1 MYKEVGDIFRVNEEN
16 AERCFNEDENDI
28 RGKFDRDRDR
38 ILYSRAF
45 RRLHGKTQVFI
56 SGEDDHIRNRL
67 SHTLEVAQLA
77 RTITKALNL
86 NESLAEAIA
95 LGHDIGHTPFGH
107 VGERTLNYIMN
118 GCDELRDFK
127 GILGE
132 RKGFKHNLQSIRVVT
147 ELESHSENYKGLNLT
162 LYTMWGMLN
171 HSKIAYSKCKCYYM
185 DNNKQMC
192 TLRRQGNE
200 CNNSEKKLSLNF
212 YKQYLDKFNNNKLVT
227 IEGLIVA
234 IADEI
239 AQRHHDVEDALEA
252 QIITYKELTEKIY
265 NTYSEFYNTED
276 DEKFKKLV
284 KIKDSD
290 LQKITLSSFL
300 VNLITRTLIEN
311 INIKLI
317 NYKQLYNLNKNIDF
331 EDKKNNDMFI
341 ENLKRD
347 IDFSEKFKKKD
358 KEFQKFIWNRILN
371 SHKAQ
376 SMDGKG
382 NFIIREIFKAYL
394 TNPQQLPDKTIVR
407 LFDNLND
414 TTAINYLEQEAVKD
428 ELQKIGYLRNKLQ
441 EFHSQNNK
449 EYKEA
454 LMRTICDYIAGMT
467 DKYALSLYSSLY
479 ENKY

>member
-1 MYKEVGDIFRVNEEN
+1 M
-16 AERCFNEDENDI
+16 
-28 RGKFDRDRDR
+28 
-38 ILYSRAF
+38 
-45 RRLHGKTQVFI
+45 
-56 SGEDDHIRNRL
+56 
-67 SHTLEVAQLA
+67 
-77 RTITKALNL
+77 
-86 NESLAEAIA
+86 
-95 LGHDIGHTPFGH
+95 
-107 VGERTLNYIMN
+107 
-118 GCDELRDFK
+118 
-127 GILGE
+127 
-132 RKGFKHNLQSIRVVT
+132 
-147 ELESHSENYKGLNLT
+147 
-162 LYTMWGMLN
+162 
-171 HSKIAYSKCKCYYM
+171 
-185 DNNKQMC
+185 
-192 TLRRQGNE
+192 
-200 CNNSEKKLSLNF
+200 
-212 YKQYLDKFNNNKLVT
+212 VT

-394 TNPQQLPDKTIVR
+394 TNPQQLPDKNIVR
-407 LFDNLND
+407 LFDNL
-414 TTAINYLEQEAVKD
+414 I
-428 ELQKIGYLRNKLQ
+428 I
-441 EFHSQNNK
+441 
-449 EYKEA
+449 
-454 LMRTICDYIAGMT
+454 
-467 DKYALSLYSSLY
+467 
-479 ENKY
+479 

>member
-1 MYKEVGDIFRVNEEN
+1 M
-16 AERCFNEDENDI
+16 
-28 RGKFDRDRDR
+28 
-38 ILYSRAF
+38 
-45 RRLHGKTQVFI
+45 
-56 SGEDDHIRNRL
+56 
-67 SHTLEVAQLA
+67 
-77 RTITKALNL
+77 
-86 NESLAEAIA
+86 
-95 LGHDIGHTPFGH
+95 
-107 VGERTLNYIMN
+107 
-118 GCDELRDFK
+118 
-127 GILGE
+127 
-132 RKGFKHNLQSIRVVT
+132 
-147 ELESHSENYKGLNLT
+147 
-162 LYTMWGMLN
+162 
-171 HSKIAYSKCKCYYM
+171 
-185 DNNKQMC
+185 
-192 TLRRQGNE
+192 
-200 CNNSEKKLSLNF
+200 
-212 YKQYLDKFNNNKLVT
+212 VT

-394 TNPQQLPDKTIVR
+394 TNPQQLPDKNIVR
-407 LFDNLND
+407 LFDNL
-414 TTAINYLEQEAVKD
+414 IIWMIQQL
-428 ELQKIGYLRNKLQ
+428 LI
-441 EFHSQNNK
+441 
-449 EYKEA
+449 
-454 LMRTICDYIAGMT
+454 I
-467 DKYALSLYSSLY
+467 
-479 ENKY
+479 